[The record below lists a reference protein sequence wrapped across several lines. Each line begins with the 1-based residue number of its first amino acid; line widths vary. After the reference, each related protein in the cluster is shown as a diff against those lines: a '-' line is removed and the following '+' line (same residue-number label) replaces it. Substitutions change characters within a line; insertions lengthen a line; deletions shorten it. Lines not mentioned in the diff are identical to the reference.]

1 MKWEEVRALY
11 PNQWVLLNIIVKVER
26 GEEIIPLDM
35 IVINSI
41 PNEGLLVKKTRNSP
55 LYVPY
60 HTKHKNIKFKKTK
73 INI

>member
-11 PNQWVLLNIIVKVER
+11 PNQWVLLDVIAKAER
-26 GEEIIPLDM
+26 GGGIIPLDM
-35 IVINSI
+35 IVVNSI

-60 HTKHKNIKFKKTK
+60 HTKYKYIKLK
-73 INI
+73 